1 MNLVH
6 LAARV
11 EDPRLTV
18 NPTQT
23 QTIARTLNFK
33 KKNDLKNTFGARSGR
48 EGDRRAAGRGA
59 GGAQRAAEGLAAAR
73 QGVGVGRHLQSL
85 PEPDIK
91 KMIYPIAYEAL
102 NRFAI

>member
-1 MNLVH
+1 MH
-6 LAARV
+6 LTAGV

-23 QTIARTLNFK
+23 QMIARTLNFK
-33 KKNDLKNTFGARSGR
+33 KKNSLKKTLGARSGR
-48 EGDRRAAGRGA
+48 KGDRRAAGRGA

-85 PEPDIK
+85 PEADIK
-91 KMIYPIAYEAL
+91 KVIYPIAYETL